1 MGAYSSKYGILVFW
15 GDYIII
21 FTIIV
26 VVIVFDL
33 LLGLLVFQPFISSL
47 LESAISVIITN
58 CDQEKINLSSCDLGA
73 PQLIF
78 QESAIV
84 RYYKVRQLFY
94 YEEQ

>member
-1 MGAYSSKYGILVFW
+1 MGANLRLGAYSNKYGILVFSC
-15 GDYIII
+15 DYIIT

-26 VVIVFDL
+26 VVVVVFDL

-84 RYYKVRQLFY
+84 RYYKVR
-94 YEEQ
+94 